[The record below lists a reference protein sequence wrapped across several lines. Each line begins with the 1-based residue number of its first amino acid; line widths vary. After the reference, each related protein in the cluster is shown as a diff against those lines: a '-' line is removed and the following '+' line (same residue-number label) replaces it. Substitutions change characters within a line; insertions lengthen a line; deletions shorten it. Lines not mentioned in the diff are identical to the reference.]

1 MSDEEWAARGIELI
15 AIAFVDN
22 AGLTRAK
29 SIPVARAAV
38 AGQRGVGSPF
48 AFAIFQGND
57 GMATA
62 TGFEATGDT
71 RVVPDLDRLTGGL
84 DGWGWAPGDIYDPS
98 GERWPFCT
106 RGFLQRMV
114 ERAAEAGFEVRMA
127 FEHEWYAEHDHGA
140 PAHHAPAYSLPAT
153 AEAGAY
159 MREVL
164 HRLANHGVVVEQIHP
179 EYSPGQMEVSV
190 GVQDALT
197 ASDHC
202 VVTRHAIRTA
212 WPATGI
218 RPSFSPLPKADGLGN
233 GCHLHFSV
241 WRDGENLFGADPE
254 HPQGLTTVGQSFLAG
269 VLDELP
275 GLTALSCASPISY
288 RRLGPNRWSGAYGCW
303 GTENREA
310 ALRFIEGSW
319 AARPGAANAELKVLD
334 ASGNPYL
341 VAGAVIAAGLA
352 GVGGKLEL
360 PEPVQIEPSRVA
372 AERGLE
378 RLPET
383 LSTAADALEGSSL
396 LADALGSSLHEA
408 IVAVRRGEDAA
419 AAAMDD
425 DQLFA
430 YYRWRY

>member
-1 MSDEEWAARGIELI
+1 MSDEVSARGIELI

-29 SIPVARAAV
+29 SIPVARAV
-38 AGQRGVGSPF
+38 TAGQRGVGSPF

-57 GMATA
+57 AMATA

-71 RVVPDLDRLTGGL
+71 RVVPDLDRLTGGI
-84 DGWGWAPGDIYDPS
+84 DGWGWAPGAIYDPS
-98 GERWPFCT
+98 GQRWPYCT
-106 RGFLQRMV
+106 RWFLERMID
-114 ERAAEAGFEVRMA
+114 RAAEAGFDVRMA
-127 FEHEWYAEHDHGA
+127 FEHEWYAEHDDGT
-140 PAHHAPAYSLPAT
+140 PAHHTPAYSLAAT
-153 AEAGAY
+153 AEAGGY
-159 MREVL
+159 MRELVR
-164 HRLANHGVVVEQIHP
+164 RLDNHGVVVEQIHP

-197 ASDHC
+197 AADHC
-202 VVTRHAIRTA
+202 VVTRHAIRSA

-218 RPSFSPLPKADGLGN
+218 RASFSPLPRADGLGN

-241 WRDGENLFGADPE
+241 WRDSKNLLAGGSE
-254 HPQGLTTVGQSFLAG
+254 HPLGLTAAGESFLAG
-269 VLDELP
+269 VLHELP
-275 GLTALSCASPISY
+275 GLTALGCASPVSY
-288 RRLGPNRWSGAYGCW
+288 RRLGPNRWTGAYGCW
-303 GTENREA
+303 GIENREA
-310 ALRFIEGSW
+310 ALRFIYGSR
-319 AARPGAANAELKVLD
+319 AGRPASTNAELKVLD

-352 GVGGKLEL
+352 GFETGQSL

-372 AERGLE
+372 VERGLE

-383 LSTAADALEGSSL
+383 LSAAAAALEESSG
-396 LADALGSSLHEA
+396 LAVALGSNLHEA
-408 IVAVRRGEDAA
+408 IVAVRRGEAAA

-425 DQLFA
+425 DELFG